1 MLTTSLDGETM
12 DPLFSFFK
20 IFLYKIDILYK
31 KQRGNLLLN
40 TVISICRGKNME
52 QNHTWI
58 KIGCLI
64 LITALICSAGQATTV
79 VNETRPT
86 NQAADWVLMVYLNG
100 DNNLSAAQGQVLEN
114 IRQAGSSASVNI
126 AILIDQ
132 KLVGDTRLYY
142 LNGTTLVQQTWP
154 NESSMDDPAN
164 IVQLVTKVKN
174 DIPADHYALFISSN
188 KGSGWQGVCWDDH
201 GRGQM
206 ITMPEFLDALNQITG
221 SGANKL
227 DVLGIETC
235 MTGNMEVAYQINSC
249 VSFFV
254 AYPECAMLYEWPY
267 VQSFNDL
274 KNTPASAPRDFA
286 MDIVSHFVPHDY
298 PQDRMKTTMAAT
310 NLSYLPALATHIDD
324 LGVFFL
330 NHLDQYK
337 NQITTA
343 LESARVYARLW
354 YIDYYIDF
362 YDFLD
367 LCTISDPDFTAI
379 KSTIES
385 TMDTAVIAN
394 SHLPDDPAHG
404 LSIYFPRRAGDYN
417 DSLRYPTLPSPYEAT
432 NFAISTHWDEFL
444 KTYLGIANNTAPAK
458 PTITGPAKGKIG
470 VMYNYTVKATDAE
483 NQQVEYFIDWGD
495 GNTTGWLGPYS
506 SSEQITVNHTWQT
519 KATFSVKA
527 KAKDTLDA
535 ESEWATLAVKIPIA
549 PGKSRIVLIGKV
561 TSVEKN
567 RPVGFRFLPV
577 KVLEI
582 SNIQGQNKT
591 TKIMNETYGEYPCCG
606 YLPFSEFKG
615 IVTKKFLA
623 GIWVIPS

>member
-1 MLTTSLDGETM
+1 MT
-12 DPLFSFFK
+12 
-20 IFLYKIDILYK
+20 
-31 KQRGNLLLN
+31 
-40 TVISICRGKNME
+40 
-52 QNHTWI
+52 QNRNWI

-64 LITALICSAGQATTV
+64 LIIALIGSAGQATTIV
-79 VNETRPT
+79 KETRPT
-86 NQAADWVLMVYLNG
+86 TLPSNWVIMVYLNG

-114 IRQAGSSASVNI
+114 IRQAGSSAQVNI
-126 AILIDQ
+126 VILIDQ
-132 KLVGDTRLYY
+132 NQVGDTRLYY
-142 LNGTTLVQQTWP
+142 LNGTTLVQQAWP
-154 NESSMDDPAN
+154 TESSMDDPAT

-174 DIPADHYALFISSN
+174 DLPSDHYALFISSN
-188 KGSGWQGVCWDDH
+188 KGCGWQGVCWDDH

-206 ITMPEFLDALNQITG
+206 ITMPEFLDTLNQVT
-221 SGANKL
+221 SNGANKL
-227 DVLGIETC
+227 DIFGIETC

-249 VSFFV
+249 VSFFI
-254 AYPECAMLYEWPY
+254 AYPECAMLGEWPY

-274 KNTPASAPRDFA
+274 KNNPATTPKDFA
-286 MDIVSHFVPHDY
+286 IDMVSHFIPHDY
-298 PQDRMKTTMAAT
+298 PQYRMKTTMAAT
-310 NLSYLPALATHIDD
+310 NLSYLPSLATHIDA
-324 LGVFFL
+324 LGAFFI

-362 YDFLD
+362 YNFLD
-367 LCTISDPDFTAI
+367 LCTISDPDFAAI
-379 KSTIES
+379 KNSIES
-385 TMDTAVIAN
+385 TMDIAVIAN

-458 PTITGPAKGKIG
+458 PTIKGTEKGKVG
-470 VMYNYTVKATDAE
+470 AKYDYTVKATDAE

-495 GNTTGWLGPYS
+495 GTTTGWLGPFNS
-506 SSEQITVNHTWQT
+506 GEQITVNHTWQT
-519 KATFSVKA
+519 KAIFTIKA
-527 KAKDTLDA
+527 KAKDTIGA
-535 ESEWATLAVKIPIA
+535 ESEWASLNVKMPIT
-549 PGKSRIVLIGKV
+549 PGKSRIILIGIV

-567 RPVGFRFLPV
+567 KPVGFRFLPV

-582 SNIQGQNKT
+582 SNIIGQDKT
-591 TKIMNETYGEYPCCG
+591 RNILSETYGEYPCCG

-623 GIWVIPS
+623 GVWVIPS